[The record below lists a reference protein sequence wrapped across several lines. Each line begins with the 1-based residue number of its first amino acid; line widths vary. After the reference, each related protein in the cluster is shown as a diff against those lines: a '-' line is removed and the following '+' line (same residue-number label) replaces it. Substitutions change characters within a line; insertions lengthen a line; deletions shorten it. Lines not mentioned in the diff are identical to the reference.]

1 MGMDNQSEESR
12 LQQNLQSHN
21 GGEWLHD
28 CTFITYWLFSNDY
41 NLCFW
46 NIKKGAS
53 FDAPLKLFFLVVL
66 S

>member
-28 CTFITYWLFSNDY
+28 CAFITYWLFSNDY

-46 NIKKGAS
+46 DIKKAHPS
-53 FDAPLKLFFLVVL
+53 IRLENYFFF
-66 S
+66 